1 MSVYSQK
8 KISKGNSS
16 SNNEA
21 LKVQTHRYEIPKN
34 NNGVSGVCVCV
45 CVYVCVCVCVCVY
58 VCVCVCVCMSACT
71 QKKIKQIFFCVCV
84 LCGVVVVSWAQGPWS

>member
-8 KISKGNSS
+8 KISNGNSS

-21 LKVQTHRYEIPKN
+21 LKVQTHRYEIPKD

-45 CVYVCVCVCVCVY
+45 CVHE
-58 VCVCVCVCMSACT
+58 CMHT
-71 QKKIKQIFFCVCV
+71 KKNKTNFFCVCV
-84 LCGVVVVSWAQGPWS
+84 SCVV